1 MHVLITIFFFQM
13 LWGVGSCSSNT
24 CLEHRCLN
32 PPAAA
37 QCLHL
42 GHPRDS
48 WKQQGLLSR
57 DVHREV
63 KHKLQTR
70 GFINT
75 EEDHSIKWEEL
86 EDLEE
91 LGKSEGE

>member
-1 MHVLITIFFFQM
+1 MHVLIYFFFPDA
-13 LWGVGSCSSNT
+13 LRWVDSCSSNT
-24 CLEHRCLN
+24 RLEHRCLN

-48 WKQQGLLSR
+48 WRQQGLLSR

-63 KHKLQTR
+63 KHKL
-70 GFINT
+70 NYKP
-75 EEDHSIKWEEL
+75 EA
-86 EDLEE
+86 
-91 LGKSEGE
+91 